1 MTDLTQYVS
10 AEKLAELKA
19 ELKTLR
25 EIKIPNT
32 AQRIDEARQMGDL
45 SENAEYHA
53 AREEMAWAQSRAKE
67 LDSIIDNAQIIS
79 AGSKRSGVQI
89 GSTITVKV
97 KDKDRTYTIV
107 GAQEAD
113 PAAGRI
119 SNESP
124 LGQAFMGKDKGD
136 TVEVQV
142 PAGIQTYTIIAIN

>member
-1 MTDLTQYVS
+1 MSDLTQYLS

-25 EIKIPNT
+25 EVKIPTT

-67 LDSIIDNAQIIS
+67 LDRIIDNAQLIS
-79 AGSKRSGVQI
+79 TGSKRSGVQI
-89 GSTITVKV
+89 GSTIVVHV
-97 KDKDRTYTIV
+97 KDKERTYTIV

-119 SNESP
+119 SNDSP
-124 LGQAFMGKDKGD
+124 LGQAFMGKDTGD
-136 TVEVQV
+136 KVEVQV
-142 PAGIQTYTIIAIN
+142 PAGIQTYTIIAIK